1 MSSARGQSYAEEVR
15 QLYEAALRQK
25 QLPRQPQQQHQ
36 QHQSAAVSGC
46 DDDAVS
52 TTTTSTSTAV
62 MTAVGGLCWRCCRG
76 SDDVEMRIRGRREM
90 GSGSAGGRGR
100 IGRWSSTGDCESIG
114 SGSEFATAGS
124 PTGVC
129 GALSVASVSTS
140 PAGSRQI
147 GLPNAVLP
155 DVVALAHNDE
165 PDNRREHQRGGST
178 STVNYKPKKDEAHQ
192 VFSAAGHVAR

>member
-25 QLPRQPQQQHQ
+25 QLPRHQQQQ
-36 QHQSAAVSGC
+36 QSAAVSVC
-46 DDDAVS
+46 DDDALS

-76 SDDVEMRIRGRREM
+76 SVDVEMPIRGRREM

-100 IGRWSSTGDCESIG
+100 IGRWSSTGDDCESIG

-129 GALSVASVSTS
+129 GASSLASATTS

-165 PDNRREHQRGGST
+165 PDTRREHQRVGST

-192 VFSAAGHVAR
+192 VSSAAGHVAR